1 MAAPTEK
8 ELKELEAAT
17 VAAAE
22 RHIRHPEPFMPDYVP
37 FVLDTDVALRPWHK
51 TLHEGV
57 YQMFL
62 PKDGLKLPHGSTWA
76 DVPPECLWVWG
87 MDLDLERFD
96 AERGKLRLKLLR
108 IDVADERPLT
118 IHDVWLWLA
127 VQDAL
132 EAGDKAG
139 ASRLVDIACGRSPS
153 EGVTLDVPQ
162 VTAIRPRTH
171 VAPNSK
177 VTHKLTDPDAF
188 EKGGISLDVG
198 RKRGQTV
205 IDFALSVEDGS
216 VTLSKEIDAV
226 DRSIISAVST
236 LKEAA
241 IRETGE
247 PVISA
252 FNICEAMGVDHP
264 EPQRQADVDRRM
276 ARLMGI
282 TARID
287 FTEQARQRKLI
298 DPKTGLP
305 YANPDTGLLVDGAV
319 ITGHLI
325 EAVMLEGVDTG
336 GNRFVRY
343 RLTADPPTYEHA
355 KAVNQV
361 VTYPQRMLTLAPVK
375 PDGTAYRRSSTERQ
389 TILKQAVLE
398 RVYTLKSKKSRMSN
412 TVLYDTL
419 CEVAGVDP
427 SKRDA
432 RKNVADF
439 TEAYLRALKNE
450 GVIYDFQTHVE
461 GRSHKRTGV
470 DVFVKKP

>member
-22 RHIRHPEPFMPDYVP
+22 RHVRHPEPFMPDYVP

-57 YQMFL
+57 YQMRL
-62 PKDGLKLPHGSTWA
+62 PKDGLKLPRGSTWA
-76 DVPPECLWVWG
+76 DVPPEYLWVWG
-87 MDLDLERFD
+87 MDLDLDGFD
-96 AERGKLRLKLLR
+96 PERGKLRIKLLR

-132 EAGDKAG
+132 EAGDKDG
-139 ASRLVDIACGRSPS
+139 ASRLVDIAFGRSPS
-153 EGVTLDVPQ
+153 EGATLDVPQ

-177 VTHKLTDPDAF
+177 VTHSLTDPDVF

-198 RKRGQTV
+198 RKHGQTV

-216 VTLSKEIDAV
+216 VKLSREIDAV
-226 DRSIISAVST
+226 DRGIISAVST

-264 EPQRQADVDRRM
+264 EPQRQADIDRRM
-276 ARLMGI
+276 ARLMST

-287 FTEQARQRKLI
+287 FTEQAKQRKLI
-298 DPKTGLP
+298 NPETGLP
-305 YANPDTGLLVDGAV
+305 FEKAV
-319 ITGHLI
+319 ITRHLI
-325 EAVMLEGVDTG
+325 EAVMFEGVDAG
-336 GNRFVRY
+336 GNKFVRY

-361 VTYPQRMLTLAPVK
+361 VTYPQRMLTLQPIK
-375 PDGTAYRRSSTERQ
+375 QDGTAYRRSSTERQ